1 MCETGAEGVG
11 SRLEGLDGDV
21 LRVAC
26 SVLTVGREENVRDG
40 EKQDE
45 GDDGRDYQ
53 SLSVDG
59 SQY

>member
-45 GDDGRDYQ
+45 GDDGRDY
-53 SLSVDG
+53 
-59 SQY
+59 